1 MPRIHVGNPS
11 TLRNNLTALFN
22 CTCPMPT
29 QLYVAEDGDA
39 RRATVSQVA
48 QLNFDPPAASARRCN
63 ATIVMIDDRRHVP
76 LANNSKEIKYFHK
89 VMALN
94 LLYAQ
99 RHGMSF
105 LIVRP
110 TAAKEDSWMDSRASG
125 LCPAWCRVKIL
136 ASLVASRLAT
146 HGCHWVL
153 YIDSDAYIREQHVDF
168 LERLDTPANRDVHFA
183 FAREELPAGGFRSP
197 RKRSHGVR
205 VPSLNAGV
213 LFVRASAWSARLL
226 AVWMRAA
233 QLPVCAPFRQE
244 WPCEQQ
250 CLHELLRNRTLLPEG
265 WRTRIA
271 SAPMQLFNSPHGQF
285 IRHVWGGATGTWGSS
300 FDLRRKA
307 FDDELRVQGVWRWKQ
322 IQALVESAQSQWID
336 SSC

>member
-1 MPRIHVGNPS
+1 M
-11 TLRNNLTALFN
+11 AF
-22 CTCPMPT
+22 
-29 QLYVAEDGDA
+29 VAEDGDA
-39 RRATVSQVA
+39 RRGTVSQVA
-48 QLNFDPPAASARRCN
+48 QLNFDLPAASRRCN
-63 ATIVMIDDRRHVP
+63 ATIVMMDDRRHVP
-76 LANNSKEIKYFHK
+76 LANNSKDIGYFHK
-89 VMALN
+89 AMMLN

-110 TAAKEDSWMDSRASG
+110 TAAVEDSWLDGGASG

-136 ASLVASRLAT
+136 ASLVASRLAA

-153 YIDSDAYIREQHVDF
+153 YIDSDAYIREQHVDL

-233 QLPVCAPFRQE
+233 QQPVCAPFRQQ

-250 CLHELLRNRTLLPEG
+250 CLHELLRNRSLLPG
-265 WRTRIA
+265 ALIA
-271 SAPMQLFNSPHGQF
+271 TDDLPCMQVLTTARSNSLVTPRGLAHAHRKRPDAAVQLAAWPVHPARVGRAGRRAAPPRL
-285 IRHVWGGATGTWGSS
+285 
-300 FDLRRKA
+300 
-307 FDDELRVQGVWRWKQ
+307 
-322 IQALVESAQSQWID
+322 
-336 SSC
+336 